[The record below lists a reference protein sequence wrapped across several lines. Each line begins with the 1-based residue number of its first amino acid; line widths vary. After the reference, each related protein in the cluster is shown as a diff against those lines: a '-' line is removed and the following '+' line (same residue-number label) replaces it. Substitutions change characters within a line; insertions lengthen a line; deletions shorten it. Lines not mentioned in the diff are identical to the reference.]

1 MPITQ
6 PAVNASSYLDEDNE
20 DAAPKVGTTVQS
32 GWEAATKTLKATSKE
47 SGEYPND
54 FKFTEDSQLIKFI
67 GDGPFR
73 SYEQHWIDR
82 SSGKRSFVCI
92 ADMGVEGCPLCD
104 LLGDKPRGK
113 FAFTVLVLSSEEKK
127 TMILTAPPTLF
138 RQIKAAHEDPKRGP
152 LNKFYYSISRQ
163 GTGPQTTYSLERVRS
178 TDLVEDWDLDPAQ
191 VEELVAQAE
200 PFSPDVIWDT
210 PRSELLEIARSV
222 V

>member
-1 MPITQ
+1 MSITQ
-6 PAVNASSYLDEDNE
+6 PTVNAESYLDKDDEN
-20 DAAPKVGTTVQS
+20 ATPKVGTTVQS
-32 GWEAATKTLKATSKE
+32 GWEAASKILKTSVKE
-47 SGEYPND
+47 KGEYPND
-54 FKFTEDSQLIKFI
+54 FKFSEESQLIKFI

-73 SYEQHWIDR
+73 AYEQHWIDR

-92 ADMGVEGCPLCD
+92 AYTDKEGCPLCD

-113 FAFTVLVLSSEEKK
+113 FAFTVLVLSNEEKK

-152 LNKFYYSISRQ
+152 LNKFFYSISRS
-163 GTGPQTTYSLERVRS
+163 GTGPTTTYSLERVRG
-178 TDLVEDWDLDPAQ
+178 TDLVEDWELDPAQ

-200 PFSPDVIWDT
+200 PFSPEVIWDT

-222 V
+222 A

>member
-1 MPITQ
+1 MAITQ
-6 PAVNASSYLDEDNE
+6 PAVNASSYLDADDEN
-20 DAAPKVGTTVQS
+20 ATPKVGTTVQAG
-32 GWEAATKTLKATSKE
+32 GWDAATKILKTAVKD
-47 SGEYPND
+47 GEYPND
-54 FKFTEDSQLIKFI
+54 FKFTEESQLIKFI

-92 ADMGVEGCPLCD
+92 ADSDAQGCPLCD

-113 FAFTVLVLSSEEKK
+113 FAFTVLVLSADEPK
-127 TMILTAPPTLF
+127 TMIMTAPPTLF
-138 RQIKAAHEDPKRGP
+138 RQIKAANEDPKRGP
-152 LNKFYYSISRQ
+152 LNKFYYSISRM

-178 TDLVEDWDLDPAQ
+178 TDLQEDWDLDSAQ

-200 PFSPDVIWDT
+200 QFSPEVIWDT

-222 V
+222 A

>member
-6 PAVNASSYLDEDNE
+6 PSVNADAYLDADDEN
-20 DAAPKVGTTVQS
+20 ATPKVGTTVQA
-32 GWEAATKTLKATSKE
+32 GWDAASKILKSTVKD
-47 SGEYPND
+47 GEYPND
-54 FKFTEDSQLIKFI
+54 FKFTEESQLIKFI

-92 ADMGVEGCPLCD
+92 ADSDPEGCPLCD

-127 TMILTAPPTLF
+127 TMIMTAPPTLF

-152 LNKFYYSISRQ
+152 LNKFYYSISRS
-163 GTGPQTTYSLERVRS
+163 GTGPQTTYSLERVRG
-178 TDLVEDWDLDPAQ
+178 TDLMEDWDLDLAQ
-191 VEELVAQAE
+191 VEELVASAE
-200 PFSPDVIWDT
+200 SFSPEVIWDT
-210 PRSELLEIARSV
+210 PRSELLEIARSIA
-222 V
+222 